1 MSNDECV
8 ELKNLKYKSMKLS
21 KNPEEKKETV
31 ENMNNLDDFLH
42 NEQNTSTKD
51 NWTKLNKTDKLRKF
65 QDFSAVFCEQNE
77 LRDNTIQNELCAYLA
92 DCINKKR
99 LVKSKEVLYDG
110 ENITSIPSLTYSDSH
125 GKFTL
130 NRSDK
135 RVSTIKSLTPK
146 KKSNKNAKK
155 VSSEEVVAA

>member
-1 MSNDECV
+1 M
-8 ELKNLKYKSMKLS
+8 
-21 KNPEEKKETV
+21 
-31 ENMNNLDDFLH
+31 
-42 NEQNTSTKD
+42 
-51 NWTKLNKTDKLRKF
+51 
-65 QDFSAVFCEQNE
+65 FCEQNE

-130 NRSDK
+130 KRSEK
-135 RVSTIKSLTPK
+135 RESTIKSLTPK
-146 KKSNKNAKK
+146 KKSSKNAKK